1 MELGARPKPGNA
13 IGHECICISGCRPS
27 SAVGQIEEKNVK
39 PFTSL
44 QRLQP
49 VEYPEAYLRAAVQW
63 HFSAESAIDV
73 FWLERLMK
81 GTGT

>member
-1 MELGARPKPGNA
+1 MELGARPKPDNA
-13 IGHECICISGCRPS
+13 IGHDCFCISACCPS
-27 SAVGQIEEKNVK
+27 SAVGQIGENVK

-63 HFSAESAIDV
+63 HFSAEQRD
-73 FWLERLMK
+73 
-81 GTGT
+81 

>member
-13 IGHECICISGCRPS
+13 IGHECFCICLLPEFGGGSDRR
-27 SAVGQIEEKNVK
+27 ENVR

-63 HFSAESAIDV
+63 HFSAEQRD
-73 FWLERLMK
+73 
-81 GTGT
+81 

>member
-1 MELGARPKPGNA
+1 MHLHFWLPPEFGGGSDRG
-13 IGHECICISGCRPS
+13 E
-27 SAVGQIEEKNVK
+27 NVK

-73 FWLERLMK
+73 FWLERVMK

>member
-1 MELGARPKPGNA
+1 
-13 IGHECICISGCRPS
+13 
-27 SAVGQIEEKNVK
+27 VGQIEEKNVK

-73 FWLERLMK
+73 FWLERVMK